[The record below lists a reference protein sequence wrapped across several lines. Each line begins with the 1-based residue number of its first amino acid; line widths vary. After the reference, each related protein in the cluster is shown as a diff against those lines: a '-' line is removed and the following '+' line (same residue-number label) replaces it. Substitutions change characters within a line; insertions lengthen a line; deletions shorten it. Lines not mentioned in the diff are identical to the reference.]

1 MQSGLPVLGPNL
13 QGTWHFIA
21 SMIYDRRPQ
30 GPWWLLITR
39 VTITSS
45 CHPVH
50 IPSSAW
56 QESRN
61 IPWGLQHFLF
71 YNNRPYLFRGSMNSL
86 NVKVIHTG
94 GTDPTLLIEKL
105 RGSRSPMKWS
115 EVYLLDDQAVGV
127 YLRLTQ
133 ACTQPAGL
141 QGERKR
147 RIYCNGRLSITL
159 NISSHF
165 GSPEWRRGVF

>member
-1 MQSGLPVLGPNL
+1 MILDLKGLDG
-13 QGTWHFIA
+13 
-21 SMIYDRRPQ
+21 
-30 GPWWLLITR
+30 LLITR

-45 CHPVH
+45 CHSVH

-71 YNNRPYLFRGSMNSL
+71 YNNRLYLFLGSMNSL

-94 GTDPTLLIEKL
+94 GTDPTLLTEKL

-115 EVYLLDDQAVGV
+115 EVYLLDDQAAGV
-127 YLRLTQ
+127 YLGLTQ
-133 ACTQPAGL
+133 ACTQPTGL
-141 QGERKR
+141 LEERKR
-147 RIYCNGRLSITL
+147 RIYRNGRLSITP
-159 NISSHF
+159 NISPHF
-165 GSPEWRRGVF
+165 GSSGDDEEYFKEAFPQI